1 VILMHDGGGGTRA
14 QTVESL
20 ELMLPWLR
28 ESGYRFTFPTP

>member
-1 VILMHDGGGGTRA
+1 MILMHDGGGHRA
-14 QTVESL
+14 QTVEAV